1 LEESENFSR
10 RSHPCFPDLELR
22 ARRSVPSLPVVV
34 TLINRIGRTAAIA
47 AILFGSVLTASGI
60 TRYDDMVAVLWIVGA
75 GLLSLAG
82 GVAFLAGLDFG
93 RGRGYRV
100 VGWVAFTLGF
110 LLPTSLIFLLVPL
123 SLLAL
128 PAALRND

>member
-1 LEESENFSR
+1 
-10 RSHPCFPDLELR
+10 
-22 ARRSVPSLPVVV
+22 VVV